1 MGLHWTALVSLAALV
16 VYGWMLANAGRA
28 REKYKV
34 PAPSMDG
41 PIEFQSAHRV
51 QANTV
56 EQMVLFFPAL
66 WLCAGTLGDSWAAV
80 GGLIWV
86 VGRIVYALAYY
97 RDPKKRTL
105 GFFITSF
112 GSGSL
117 LIGAGIG
124 LISHWA

>member
-1 MGLHWTALVSLAALV
+1 MGMHWTTLVSLAALA
-16 VYGWMLANAGRA
+16 VYAWMLANAGRA

-41 PIEFQSAHRV
+41 PVEFLSAHRV

-66 WLCAGTLGDSWAAV
+66 WLCAFWLSDFWAAL
-80 GGLIWV
+80 GGAIWV
-86 VGRIVYALAYY
+86 VGRILYALAYY

-105 GFFITSF
+105 GFMVTSF
-112 GSGSL
+112 GSVAL
-117 LIGAGIG
+117 LIGTGVG

>member
-1 MGLHWTALVSLAALV
+1 MGLHWTSLVSLAALV
-16 VYGWMLANAGRA
+16 VYAWMLANAGRA

-66 WLCAGTLGDSWAAV
+66 WTCAFWLGDFWAGL

-97 RDPKKRTL
+97 KDPKKRTL
-105 GFFITSF
+105 GFLITSF
-112 GSGSL
+112 GDVFL
-117 LIGAGIG
+117 LIGSGVG
-124 LISHWA
+124 LILHWA

>member
-1 MGLHWTALVSLAALV
+1 MGMHWTALVSIAALA
-16 VYGWMLANAGRA
+16 VYAWMLGVAGRA

-41 PIEFQSAHRV
+41 PVEFLSALRV

-66 WLCAGTLGDSWAAV
+66 WLCAALLSDEKAAM
-80 GGLIWV
+80 GGAIWV
-86 VGRIVYALAYY
+86 LGRVVYAVAYY

-105 GFFITSF
+105 GFFITAF
-112 GSGSL
+112 GSVSL
-117 LIGAGIG
+117 LIGAAIG
-124 LISHWA
+124 LLTHWA

>member
-1 MGLHWTALVSLAALV
+1 MGLHWTSLASLAALV
-16 VYGWMLANAGRA
+16 VYLWMLVVAGLA
-28 REKYKV
+28 RGKYKV

-41 PIEFQSAHRV
+41 PIQFQSAHRV

-66 WLCAGTLGDSWAAV
+66 WLCAFWLGDSWAGL

-86 VGRIVYALAYY
+86 VGRVVYALGYY
-97 RDPKKRTL
+97 SDPKKRSL
-105 GFFITSF
+105 GFLITSF
-112 GSGSL
+112 GSVAL

-124 LISHWA
+124 LILHWA